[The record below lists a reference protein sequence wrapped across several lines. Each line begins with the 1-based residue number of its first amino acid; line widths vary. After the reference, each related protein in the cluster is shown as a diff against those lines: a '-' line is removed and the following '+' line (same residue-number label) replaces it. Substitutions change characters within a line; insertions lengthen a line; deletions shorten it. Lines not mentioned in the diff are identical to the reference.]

1 MILLQKSTGESATLG
16 SVKSVFKSGFGNI
29 IFSLSEMVVHIDKIN
44 EIITA
49 YIEHE
54 FQERT

>member
-1 MILLQKSTGESATLG
+1 MILYQKITGKISQHFMAPEIFRAQNPIL
-16 SVKSVFKSGFGNI
+16 
-29 IFSLSEMVVHIDKIN
+29 IFSLSEMVVHIENIN